1 MEIDSLFPFFRCWK
15 EEKIYLFSLLFF
27 AFGPFTSSHSV
38 HPLFSLTF
46 SFAPGDGTAATH
58 SHSAHSQEAGIWK
71 LEWPPSFMRHSGENM
86 QLMIIRRGAT
96 AHPETWRVQWSL
108 ISETAAQ
115 RSESNLTISVK
126 QDTLAHKRKPS
137 PTDCRVCAIT
147 CLQSAGFPA
156 TQKTLWFSEKSP

>member
-1 MEIDSLFPFFRCWK
+1 MKRRKDLSFLSSIFCFWPF
-15 EEKIYLFSLLFF
+15 YLQPFCPPTLL
-27 AFGPFTSSHSV
+27 PH
-38 HPLFSLTF
+38 F